1 MIKILANDGISL
13 AGKLMLEKEGF
24 EVLTTFVAQ
33 DQLADF
39 INKNEIEV
47 LLVRS
52 ATKVREDLIDATNLK
67 IIGRGG
73 VGMDNIDVDYARSK
87 GILVINTPAASSAS
101 VAEMVMAHVYSL
113 YRNLHGSNRM
123 MPLEG
128 ETQFNQ
134 LKKAYGK
141 ALELRGKTLGI
152 IGFGRIGREVAKNA
166 IGAGMK
172 VIAYDHTYETADV
185 PITFFD
191 GQCIV
196 FHFDIQSFEDV
207 ISQADIISL
216 HIPAQEKY
224 VIGAA
229 EIEKMKDGAM
239 IINTARGGVV
249 DEEALIEALDSGK
262 LSGAGLDVFEE
273 EPKPSV
279 RLLMNEKLSLSP
291 HLAGST
297 EEAQERIGME
307 LAEQITTFYKGEK
320 VH

>member
-1 MIKILANDGISL
+1 MKVLANDGISL
-13 AGKLMLEKEGF
+13 GGKLMLEREGF
-24 EVLTTFVAQ
+24 EVIITFVAQ
-33 DQLADF
+33 DQLANF
-39 INKNEIEV
+39 INQNEIEV

-52 ATKVREDLIDATNLK
+52 ATKVRQDLIDATNLK

-73 VGMDNIDVDYARSK
+73 VGMDNIDVEYAQSK
-87 GILVINTPAASSAS
+87 GIQVINTPEASSAS

-113 YRNLHGSNRM
+113 FRNLHDANRT

-128 ETQFNQ
+128 ETKFKE

-141 ALELRGKTLGI
+141 ANELRGKTMGI

-172 VIAYDHTYETADV
+172 VIAYNRTQKEIEV
-185 PITFFD
+185 PIEFFD
-191 GQCIV
+191 GQKVV
-196 FHFDIQSFEDV
+196 FKFKTQSFEDV
-207 ISQADIISL
+207 LAQSDVISL
-216 HIPAQEKY
+216 HIPAQEKHI
-224 VIGAA
+224 IGAE

-249 DEEALIEALDSGK
+249 DEEALLEALDFGK
-262 LSGAGLDVFEE
+262 IAGAGLDVFED

-279 RLLMNEKLSLSP
+279 RLLMNEKISMSP

-307 LAEQITTFYKGEK
+307 LAEQITRIYKS
-320 VH
+320 

>member
-24 EVLTTFVAQ
+24 EVITTFVAQ
-33 DQLADF
+33 DQLANF
-39 INKNEIEV
+39 INQNEIEV

-52 ATKVREDLIDATNLK
+52 ATKVRKDLIDATNLK

-128 ETQFNQ
+128 ETKFKE

-141 ALELRGKTLGI
+141 AFELRGKTLGI

-172 VIAYDHTYETADV
+172 VIAYDHTYETAEV
-185 PITFFD
+185 PVEFFD
-191 GQCIV
+191 GQCLM

-239 IINTARGGVV
+239 LINTARGGVV

-307 LAEQITTFYKGEK
+307 LAEQIATFYKGEK

>member
-1 MIKILANDGISL
+1 MKILANDGISL
-13 AGKLMLEKEGF
+13 GGKLMLEKEGF
-24 EVLTTFVAQ
+24 EVITTFVAQ
-33 DQLADF
+33 DQLANF
-39 INKNEIEV
+39 INQNEIEV

-52 ATKVREDLIDATNLK
+52 ATKVRQDLIDATQLK

-73 VGMDNIDVDYARSK
+73 VGMDNIDVEYAQSK
-87 GILVINTPAASSAS
+87 GIHVINTPEASSAS

-113 YRNLHGSNRM
+113 FRNLHDANRT

-128 ETQFNQ
+128 ETKFKE

-141 ALELRGKTLGI
+141 ANELRGKTMGI

-172 VIAYDHTYETADV
+172 VIAYNRTQKEMEV
-185 PITFFD
+185 PIEFFD
-191 GQCIV
+191 GQKVV
-196 FHFDIQSFEDV
+196 FKFKTQSFEDV
-207 ISQADIISL
+207 LAQSDVISL
-216 HIPAQEKY
+216 HIPAQEKHI
-224 VIGAA
+224 IGAE

-249 DEEALIEALDSGK
+249 DEEALLEALDSGK
-262 LSGAGLDVFEE
+262 IAGAGLDVFED

-279 RLLMNEKLSLSP
+279 RLLMNEKISMSP

-307 LAEQITTFYKGEK
+307 LAEQITKIYKG
-320 VH
+320 

>member
-1 MIKILANDGISL
+1 MKVLANDGISL
-13 AGKLMLEKEGF
+13 GGKLMLEKEGF
-24 EVLTTFVAQ
+24 EVITTFVAQ
-33 DQLADF
+33 DQLANF
-39 INKNEIEV
+39 INQNEVEV

-52 ATKVREDLIDATNLK
+52 ATKVRQDLIDVTQLK

-73 VGMDNIDVDYARSK
+73 VGMDNIDVEYAQSK
-87 GILVINTPAASSAS
+87 GIQVINTPEASSAS

-113 YRNLHGSNRM
+113 FRNLHDANRT

-128 ETQFNQ
+128 ETKFKE

-141 ALELRGKTLGI
+141 ANELRGKTMGI

-172 VIAYDHTYETADV
+172 VIAYNRTQKEMEV
-185 PITFFD
+185 PIEFFD
-191 GQCIV
+191 GQKVV
-196 FHFDIQSFEDV
+196 FKFKTQSFEDV
-207 ISQADIISL
+207 LAQSDVISL
-216 HIPAQEKY
+216 HIPAQEKHI
-224 VIGAA
+224 IGAE

-249 DEEALIEALDSGK
+249 DEEALLEALDSGK
-262 LSGAGLDVFEE
+262 IAGAGLDVFED

-279 RLLMNEKLSLSP
+279 RLLMNEKISMSP

-307 LAEQITTFYKGEK
+307 LAEQITKIYKG
-320 VH
+320 

>member
-1 MIKILANDGISL
+1 MKVLANDGISL
-13 AGKLMLEKEGF
+13 GGKLMLEKEGF
-24 EVLTTFVAQ
+24 EVITTFVAQ
-33 DQLADF
+33 DQLANF
-39 INKNEIEV
+39 INQNEIEV

-52 ATKVREDLIDATNLK
+52 ATKVRQDLIDATQLK

-73 VGMDNIDVDYARSK
+73 VGMDNIDVEYARSK
-87 GILVINTPAASSAS
+87 GIQVINTPEASSAS

-113 YRNLHGSNRM
+113 FRNLHDANRT

-128 ETQFNQ
+128 ETKFKE

-141 ALELRGKTLGI
+141 ANELRGKTMGI

-172 VIAYDHTYETADV
+172 VIAYNRTQKEIEV
-185 PITFFD
+185 PIEFFD
-191 GQCIV
+191 GQKVV
-196 FHFDIQSFEDV
+196 FKFKTQSFEDV
-207 ISQADIISL
+207 LAQSDVISL
-216 HIPAQEKY
+216 HIPAQEKHI
-224 VIGAA
+224 IGVE

-249 DEEALIEALDSGK
+249 DEEALLEALDSGK
-262 LSGAGLDVFEE
+262 IAGAGLDVFED

-279 RLLMNEKLSLSP
+279 RLLMNEKISMSP

-307 LAEQITTFYKGEK
+307 LAEQITKIYKG
-320 VH
+320 

>member
-1 MIKILANDGISL
+1 MKILANDGISL
-13 AGKLMLEKEGF
+13 AGKIMLEKEGF
-24 EVLTTFVAQ
+24 EVITTFVAQ

-73 VGMDNIDVDYARSK
+73 VGMDNIDVEYARSK

-101 VAEMVMAHVYSL
+101 VAEMVMAHVYTL

-134 LKKAYGK
+134 LKKVYGK
-141 ALELRGKTLGI
+141 AFELRGKTLGI

-172 VIAYDHTYETADV
+172 VIAYDHTYKEADV
-185 PITFFD
+185 PVEFFD
-191 GQCIV
+191 GQCVV
-196 FHFDIQSFEDV
+196 FHFDIQSFEEV
-207 ISQADIISL
+207 ISQSDIISL
-216 HIPAQEKY
+216 HIPAQKNY
-224 VIGAA
+224 IIGAA

-249 DEEALIEALDSGK
+249 DEEALIAALDSGK

-273 EPKPSV
+273 EPRPSV

-307 LAEQITTFYKGEK
+307 LAEQITSFYKGEK
-320 VH
+320 VL